1 MKITRNETQWQT
13 LIQNQQTS
21 GLTISDYCQQHQLPS
36 SSFYAIK
43 KKLGLTSNS
52 FVRAKVTQQIEFIE
66 EQQQP
71 ITLSVG
77 KANVSFPATT
87 PATYLAQ
94 ILRELS

>member
-21 GLTISDYCQQHQLPS
+21 GLTISNYCQQHQLPT
-36 SSFYAIK
+36 SSFYAFK

-52 FVRAKVTQQIEFIE
+52 FVRAKVIQQIELLE
-66 EQQQP
+66 EQP
-71 ITLSVG
+71 SITLTVG
-77 KANVSFPATT
+77 KANVSLPATT
-87 PATYLAQ
+87 SATYLAQ

>member
-13 LIQNQQTS
+13 LIQKQQTS
-21 GLTISDYCQQHQLPS
+21 GLTISNYCQQHQLPT
-36 SSFYAIK
+36 SSFYAFK

-52 FVRAKVTQQIEFIE
+52 FVRAKVIQKIELLE
-66 EQQQP
+66 EQP
-71 ITLSVG
+71 SITLTVG
-77 KANVSFPATT
+77 KANVSLPATT

>member
-36 SSFYAIK
+36 SSFYAFK

-66 EQQQP
+66 EQQP
-71 ITLSVG
+71 SITLTVG
-77 KANVSFPATT
+77 KANVSLPATT

>member
-21 GLTISDYCQQHQLPS
+21 GLTISNYCQQHQLPT
-36 SSFYAIK
+36 SSFYAFK

-52 FVRAKVTQQIEFIE
+52 FVRAKVIQQIEFLE
-66 EQQQP
+66 EQP
-71 ITLSVG
+71 SITLTVG
-77 KANVSFPATT
+77 KANVSLPATI

-94 ILRELS
+94 ILRELN

>member
-1 MKITRNETQWQT
+1 MKITRNQTQWQT

-21 GLTISDYCQQHQLPS
+21 GLTISDYCQQHHLPT
-36 SSFYAIK
+36 SSFYAFK
-43 KKLGLTSNS
+43 KKLGLTTNS
-52 FVRAKVTQQIEFIE
+52 FVCAKVTQQIELIE
-66 EQQQP
+66 EVQQP

-77 KANVSFPATT
+77 KANVSLPATT

>member
-21 GLTISDYCQQHQLPS
+21 GLTISNYCQQHQLPT
-36 SSFYAIK
+36 SSFYAFK

-52 FVRAKVTQQIEFIE
+52 FVRAKVIQQIELLE
-66 EQQQP
+66 EQP
-71 ITLSVG
+71 SIILTVG
-77 KANVSFPATT
+77 KANVSLPATT
-87 PATYLAQ
+87 SATYLAQ

>member
-21 GLTISDYCQQHQLPS
+21 GLTISNYCQQHQLPT
-36 SSFYAIK
+36 SSFYAFK

-52 FVRAKVTQQIEFIE
+52 FVRAKVIQQIEFLE
-66 EQQQP
+66 EQP
-71 ITLSVG
+71 SITLTVG
-77 KANVSFPATT
+77 KANVSLPATT
-87 PATYLAQ
+87 SATYLAQ

>member
-1 MKITRNETQWQT
+1 MKITRTEAQWQT

-36 SSFYAIK
+36 SSFYAFK
-43 KKLGLTSNS
+43 KKLGLVSSS
-52 FVRAKVTQQIEFIE
+52 FVRAKVIQQVEFLE
-66 EQQQP
+66 ALP
-71 ITLSVG
+71 SITLTVG
-77 KANVSFPATT
+77 KANVSLPVTT

>member
-36 SSFYAIK
+36 SSFYAFK
-43 KKLGLTSNS
+43 KKLGLTSNN
-52 FVRAKVTQQIEFIE
+52 FVRAKVIQQIEFLE
-66 EQQQP
+66 ELP
-71 ITLSVG
+71 SITLTVG

-87 PATYLAQ
+87 PASYLAQ
-94 ILRELS
+94 ILRELN

>member
-21 GLTISDYCQQHQLPS
+21 GLTISNYCQQHQLPT
-36 SSFYAIK
+36 SSFYAFK

-52 FVRAKVTQQIEFIE
+52 FVRAKVIQKIEFLE
-66 EQQQP
+66 EQP
-71 ITLSVG
+71 SITLTVG
-77 KANVSFPATT
+77 KANVSLPATT
-87 PATYLAQ
+87 SATYLAQ